1 MSYGIFFGHFY
12 PPHRGHLQAIF
23 SAASQCEH
31 LFVVVSNDDNRNK
44 SDSEESGIGIMSHD
58 LRIRWLCQELSDFDF
73 ISVLSIDETDI
84 PAYPEG
90 FTQWVNLL
98 LDAVKNTKKYK
109 KDPKTFTFFCGEAVY
124 TDALREY
131 GEVVIYD
138 IENSWYPIRSSEI
151 RKDPYIYWD
160 YILGAARSFFA
171 KRVLITGT
179 ESTGKTSLTKM
190 LAKLYHT
197 SWSYEVGRYYC
208 DDYMGSN
215 EDIYND
221 TDFKRLAHLQYEK
234 DEASFRNSNRV
245 CFFDTDAVVTQ
256 YYSELYLGHKLDYIE
271 NFARPER
278 YDIVL
283 MLKPDVPWVDDGKR
297 LNGDQERRWKLHEHL
312 KNMYLERG
320 FTVHEIGGGY
330 LERMKEAVEIVNE
343 NLGGYRPAKEFNRK
357 D

>member
-1 MSYGIFFGHFY
+1 
-12 PPHRGHLQAIF
+12 
-23 SAASQCEH
+23 
-31 LFVVVSNDDNRNK
+31 
-44 SDSEESGIGIMSHD
+44 
-58 LRIRWLCQELSDFDF
+58 
-73 ISVLSIDETDI
+73 
-84 PAYPEG
+84 
-90 FTQWVNLL
+90 
-98 LDAVKNTKKYK
+98 VKNTKMYK

-208 DDYMGSN
+208 DEYMGSN

-234 DEASFRNSNRV
+234 DEAALRNSNRV

-283 MLKPDVPWVDDGKR
+283 MLKPDIPWVDDGKR